1 MTSFL
6 ILAAHSFASL
16 DAPVNVIFELSAQDV
31 GSFLTGDEH
40 GNRFVTV
47 GESRHRATVL
57 VFANHQLKQVGFIEA
72 RVVELADSEHL
83 VFVHEDSMV

>member
-1 MTSFL
+1 MTRFL
-6 ILAAHSFASL
+6 ILSAHSFASL

-47 GESRHRATVL
+47 GESHHWTTILDLAC
-57 VFANHQLKQVGFIEA
+57 HQLKEVGF
-72 RVVELADSEHL
+72 VEGAGL
-83 VFVHEDSMV
+83 VLVDLESLVAHGDSMV